1 MLACH
6 QHQIQQPPGCRVVY
20 RLRNRPPPSRSH
32 TAEQL
37 SKTIRI
43 GSCFDGEVDLLST
56 VETRQIRLGMDGL
69 IHGTLTKRAGVK
81 IRLFWMRNTCDVGI
95 IVNIRCNI
103 SPLNHASM
111 HRIFLSGF

>member
-37 SKTIRI
+37 SKTIKI

-69 IHGTLTKRAGVK
+69 IHGTLTKRAGVE
-81 IRLFWMRNTCDVGI
+81 
-95 IVNIRCNI
+95 IRCFI
-103 SPLNHASM
+103 E
-111 HRIFLSGF
+111 RVQFCFEIRCG